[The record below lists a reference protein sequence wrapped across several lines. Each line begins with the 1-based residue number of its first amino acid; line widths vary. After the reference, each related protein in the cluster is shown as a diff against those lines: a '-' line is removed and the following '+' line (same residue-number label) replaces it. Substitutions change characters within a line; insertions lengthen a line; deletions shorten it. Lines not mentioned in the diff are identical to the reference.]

1 MPSIPPLIRRTNG
14 SWGTRD
20 FGVSAAIVSLSN
32 SKLKPLTPNRKDK
45 QLDQSPGLPN
55 KRERVSFGR
64 LARDGVV
71 ELVLTTVLLFGVV
84 SIVRWVIGP
93 SPISRTIPGIHTELW
108 IVGAAVAFLLAGLI
122 LSPPGRASG
131 GHMNPAISLAMWRF
145 GVFPGAGVI
154 PYTIA
159 QLLGSV
165 LGVVAARGVWGHV
178 VAESP
183 VEYAALQPGQ
193 GWSTWQLFVVEAL
206 GMTVIAF
213 VVGLCLAVPR
223 LTSFVPWI
231 VGSLV
236 GLGIALLG
244 TATGGSLNPA
254 RQFGPAVASGQ
265 TRFLWVY
272 LLAPMFGAAIAAWLR
287 RKIQRQRRVLTH
299 RLCGTVGTSTAK
311 VIEGVS
317 HLIGANR
324 IT

>member
-1 MPSIPPLIRRTNG
+1 VEQSPALPKTAERL
-14 SWGTRD
+14 
-20 FGVSAAIVSLSN
+20 AIV
-32 SKLKPLTPNRKDK
+32 
-45 QLDQSPGLPN
+45 
-55 KRERVSFGR
+55 R
-64 LARDGVV
+64 LARDSAI
-71 ELVLTTVLLFGVV
+71 ELILTSILLFAVV
-84 SIVRWVIGP
+84 TIVRWVIGP
-93 SPISRTIPGIHTELW
+93 SPISRAIPGIHAELW
-108 IVGAAVAFLLAGLI
+108 IVGAAVAVVLAGLI

-131 GHMNPAISLAMWRF
+131 GHTNPAISLAMWRF

-154 PYTIA
+154 PYSIA

-165 LGVVAARGVWGHV
+165 LGVVAARTVWGRI
-178 VAESP
+178 VAEPP
-183 VEYAALQPGQ
+183 VEYAALQPGP
-193 GWSTWQLFVVEAL
+193 GWSTWELFVVEAL
-206 GMTVIAF
+206 GTTVIVF
-213 VVGLCLAVPR
+213 VVGLCLTVQR

-231 VGSLV
+231 VGSMV

-287 RKIQRQRRVLTH
+287 RKIQRRRRVLTY
-299 RLCGTVGTSTAK
+299 RLCGTIETSTAK

-324 IT
+324 ITDIQPET

>member
-1 MPSIPPLIRRTNG
+1 VQESPALPKDAERLG
-14 SWGTRD
+14 
-20 FGVSAAIVSLSN
+20 IV
-32 SKLKPLTPNRKDK
+32 
-45 QLDQSPGLPN
+45 
-55 KRERVSFGR
+55 R
-64 LARDGVV
+64 LARDSAI
-71 ELVLTTVLLFGVV
+71 ELILTSILLFGVV
-84 SIVRWVIGP
+84 TIVRWVIGP
-93 SPISRTIPGIHTELW
+93 SPISRAIPGIHAELW
-108 IVGAAVAFLLAGLI
+108 IVGAAVALLLAGLI

-131 GHMNPAISLAMWRF
+131 GHTNPAISLAMWRF
-145 GVFPGAGVI
+145 GVFPGAGVM
-154 PYTIA
+154 PYSIA

-165 LGVVAARGVWGHV
+165 LGVLAARLVWGHI
-178 VAESP
+178 VAEPP
-183 VEYAALQPGQ
+183 VVYAALQPGP
-193 GWSTWQLFVVEAL
+193 GWSTWELFAVEAL

-265 TRFLWVY
+265 TRFLWAY

-287 RKIQRQRRVLTH
+287 RKIQRQRGVLTH
-299 RLCGTVGTSTAK
+299 RLCGTIGTSNARVTD
-311 VIEGVS
+311 GVS

-324 IT
+324 ITDTQLET

>member
-1 MPSIPPLIRRTNG
+1 MQHSPALPKNAERPG
-14 SWGTRD
+14 
-20 FGVSAAIVSLSN
+20 IV
-32 SKLKPLTPNRKDK
+32 
-45 QLDQSPGLPN
+45 
-55 KRERVSFGR
+55 R
-64 LARDGVV
+64 LARDSAI
-71 ELVLTTVLLFGVV
+71 ELILTSILLFGVV

-93 SPISRTIPGIHTELW
+93 SPISRAIPGIHAELW
-108 IVGAAVAFLLAGLI
+108 IVGAAVALLLAGLI

-131 GHMNPAISLAMWRF
+131 GHANPAISLAMWRF

-154 PYTIA
+154 PYSIA

-165 LGVVAARGVWGHV
+165 LGVVAARTVWGHI
-178 VAESP
+178 VAEPP
-183 VEYAALQPGQ
+183 VVYAALQPGP
-193 GWSTWQLFVVEAL
+193 GWSTWELFVVEAL

-231 VGSLV
+231 VGSMV

-254 RQFGPAVASGQ
+254 RQFGPAVASGH
-265 TRFLWVY
+265 TRFLWAY

-287 RKIQRQRRVLTH
+287 RTIQRQRRVLTH
-299 RLCGTVGTSTAK
+299 RLCGTIGTSTAK
-311 VIEGVS
+311 VIEDVS

-324 IT
+324 ITDTQPET